1 MGEGETGF
9 AGEGS
14 IVYKKTTEPTLQGGV
29 SLIARFTSSR
39 LDTACDPT
47 LCLENYYVENH
58 ICAPCSPGA
67 SNESGDDATGDDTV
81 CDPILCEANQRV
93 EMNTCVACPA
103 GQENESGDDATSE
116 NTTCEDTI
124 CSENQFVNAHVCTP
138 CAPGS
143 TRPAGDNATGPNTDC
158 EATICALNQAVIN
171 HTCVDCP
178 AGWEASSFDNATQID
193 TYCVEIFCSES
204 EYVENFACVSCEPGY
219 GSEMMGNAAMTTFT
233 SSTLIDAGLQGPQ
246 GLASD
251 GNGNVFVADTS
262 GNQVKRIDGDSNIT
276 DIGAGYN
283 GPMAVAVGADG
294 HVFIADTGNGKIKKV
309 DEADAVTESIQT
321 FIWPID
327 IAIGPFGD
335 VFVADADA
343 QRVFI
348 LPQTDFQSIDQTT
361 DGNPTD
367 ATQSL
372 DSVTSPGA
380 VAVSD
385 QNVLFVSDQA
395 SGEIH
400 RFAQNEYGVWGPDT
414 GENNDLFQG
423 VTALETDAYGNVYVV
438 HTEDATSTVSDST
451 TNTITDCAYC
461 NQEYFSMDLDPGNIS
476 EINWSVS
483 IKDQGSANCAT
494 YAYVSLFFV
503 QQDGTETPL
512 GTARNTSDYCNGDR
526 QNYETVYR
534 TWTQGDGDPLQ
545 AQTGDRLVMRAI
557 SVFLAW
563 EINVNAGD
571 IQVSYGATDAYL
583 TKVNHSG
590 YSEIL
595 IGPVDDVIGLSL
607 VDSTHL
613 FVSKPNAGS
622 IISVTGASA
631 QTSCTG
637 ITCGPDEYVQD
648 NACTACPA
656 GTTNEEGG
664 DDATGANTTCTATIC
679 QENFHVVNHV
689 CEFCPP
695 GTQRNAG
702 DDASGSDTVCETW
715 YCAEN
720 ERVIVDFSCV

>member
-1 MGEGETGF
+1 MPLRLIPI
-9 AGEGS
+9 ALKNS
-14 IVYKKTTEPTLQGGV
+14 AV
-29 SLIARFTSSR
+29 SLNTSK
-39 LDTACDPT
+39 
-47 LCLENYYVENH
+47 
-58 ICAPCSPGA
+58 
-67 SNESGDDATGDDTV
+67 
-81 CDPILCEANQRV
+81 
-93 EMNTCVACPA
+93 
-103 GQENESGDDATSE
+103 
-116 NTTCEDTI
+116 
-124 CSENQFVNAHVCTP
+124 
-138 CAPGS
+138 
-143 TRPAGDNATGPNTDC
+143 
-158 EATICALNQAVIN
+158 
-171 HTCVDCP
+171 
-178 AGWEASSFDNATQID
+178 
-193 TYCVEIFCSES
+193 
-204 EYVENFACVSCEPGY
+204 NFACVSCEPGY
-219 GSEMMGNAAMTTFT
+219 GSELMGNAAMTTFT

-262 GNQVKRIDGDSNIT
+262 GNQVKRIDGDGNIT

-283 GPMAVAVGADG
+283 GPMAVAIGADG

-309 DEADAVTESIQT
+309 DDVDTVTESIQT

-414 GENNDLFQG
+414 GVNNDLFQG

-483 IKDQGSANCAT
+483 MKDQGSANCAT

-595 IGPVDDVIGLSL
+595 IGPIDDVKGLSL

-631 QTSCTG
+631 QTSCTDYLW
-637 ITCGPDEYVQD
+637 P
-648 NACTACPA
+648 
-656 GTTNEEGG
+656 
-664 DDATGANTTCTATIC
+664 
-679 QENFHVVNHV
+679 
-689 CEFCPP
+689 
-695 GTQRNAG
+695 R
-702 DDASGSDTVCETW
+702 
-715 YCAEN
+715 
-720 ERVIVDFSCV
+720 